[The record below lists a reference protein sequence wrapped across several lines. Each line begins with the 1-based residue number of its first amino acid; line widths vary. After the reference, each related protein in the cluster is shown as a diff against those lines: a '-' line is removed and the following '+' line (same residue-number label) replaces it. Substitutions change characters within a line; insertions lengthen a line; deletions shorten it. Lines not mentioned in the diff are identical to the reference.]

1 MRDHHTGL
9 AVIEARWWKDGNDSV
24 RPLFETLAGI
34 VEGNPHHV
42 RYDMFTEEASL
53 SEIISDISVKSG
65 IHSVYIGAHGDDKC
79 IGGLGDAT
87 ISRTVLRNMFRSSN
101 SSGEIQ
107 GLYFGSCLI
116 GTAKNANFWL
126 AKEQKTGLKWPAG
139 YTNSVD
145 WVDSSAVDMIFWS
158 KYLHERKTNRSRK
171 RGKLSELEMVEKA
184 SSAMKKLM
192 PTVFEQMGFNIYRLD
207 SGGRLS
213 AVW

>member
-107 GLYFGSCLI
+107 GLL
-116 GTAKNANFWL
+116 FW
-126 AKEQKTGLKWPAG
+126 
-139 YTNSVD
+139 
-145 WVDSSAVDMIFWS
+145 
-158 KYLHERKTNRSRK
+158 
-171 RGKLSELEMVEKA
+171 KLSHWDR
-184 SSAMKKLM
+184 KKRQFLVGEG
-192 PTVFEQMGFNIYRLD
+192 TKNG
-207 SGGRLS
+207 S
-213 AVW
+213 